1 MRSFGAFIAFLAVFL
16 TLYGLLHAYFFR
28 KLTHAW
34 AVPPLGKIT
43 LGLILLLLVLAPVL
57 VNLTGNAAMPR
68 VSKWIARIGYL
79 WMGGIFLFFSIHL
92 VLDAADGLIHL
103 VSKFLSPGL
112 ATIRP
117 TGRTGF
123 LATCIAATGILIYG
137 GMEAGR
143 IRTETVIIRTEK
155 LPPGVARLRV
165 VQISDLHFGV
175 TNGEELAAKIADVVA
190 GLRPDLL
197 VSTGDLIDRGLHEPE
212 RVSRILRGMNAPYGK
227 YAVTGNHEF
236 YAGLQGA
243 LAFTRSAGFTVLR
256 NQAVHLEDM
265 LTLVGVDDPSALMHG
280 HIPVRRE
287 ADLLKGILPGRLTL
301 LLKHQPRV
309 DEKSLGHF
317 DLQLSGHTH
326 NGQIFPFTFVIMLAF
341 PYHQGLYPL
350 PGNGRLYV
358 SRGSGTWGPPIRFLS
373 PPEVTLIEF
382 RREERGPEK

>member
-1 MRSFGAFIAFLAVFL
+1 MPA
-16 TLYGLLHAYFFR
+16 
-28 KLTHAW
+28 
-34 AVPPLGKIT
+34 LGKLA
-43 LGLILLLLVLAPVL
+43 LGLILFFLVLAPVL

-68 VSKWIARIGYL
+68 ASKWIARIGYL
-79 WMGGIFLFFSIHL
+79 WMGGIFLFFSVHL

-103 VSKFLSPGL
+103 VSKFLSPGF

-117 TGRTGF
+117 TARTGF
-123 LATCIAATGILIYG
+123 LATCTAATGILIYG

-143 IRTETVIIRTEK
+143 IRTETVIIKTEK

-175 TNGEELAAKIADVVA
+175 TNGEELAAKIAGVVA

-256 NQAVHLEDM
+256 NQAVHLEDV
-265 LTLVGVDDPSALMHG
+265 LALVGVDDPSALMHG
-280 HIPVRRE
+280 HMPVRRE
-287 ADLLKGILPGRLTL
+287 EDLLKGILPGRLTL

-309 DEKSLGHF
+309 DGKSLGHF

-341 PYHQGLYPL
+341 PYHQGLYSL

-358 SRGSGTWGPPIRFLS
+358 NRGSGTWGPPIRFLS

-382 RREERGPEK
+382 RREERGAEK